1 MIEDVATMFREGGQG
16 ERLSSWTKEM
26 GIERAL
32 AILLSEIDCDHD
44 YDDSLVFMHGEI
56 NRIVARCSLSPKDA
70 RQLKKRLEELEVKAK
85 ADPGGEAA
93 TLIKEM
99 RACHK
104 AFERLRNLE
113 TEISAIYEVIESEP
127 S

>member
-1 MIEDVATMFREGGQG
+1 MYRRRIARRFR
-16 ERLSSWTKEM
+16 
-26 GIERAL
+26 
-32 AILLSEIDCDHD
+32 
-44 YDDSLVFMHGEI
+44 
-56 NRIVARCSLSPKDA
+56 
-70 RQLKKRLEELEVKAK
+70 
-85 ADPGGEAA
+85 GEAA